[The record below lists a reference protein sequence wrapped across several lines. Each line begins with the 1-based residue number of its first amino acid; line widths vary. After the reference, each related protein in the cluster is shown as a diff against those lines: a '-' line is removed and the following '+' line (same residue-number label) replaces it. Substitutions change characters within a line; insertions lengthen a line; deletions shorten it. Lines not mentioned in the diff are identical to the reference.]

1 MAHNIY
7 SSDKLHLLHASE
19 GAIFIVK
26 DAIAAIWKP
35 GIKNDQR
42 SSNEESLYEIKLKG
56 NPWSGDS
63 SDESIMARKLI
74 IEIVGRLSLMN
85 WRFHAS
91 VNVRNGCGN
100 SLYFVQDERYAMTP
114 TDFAVLSPGRWD
126 RLRLISFDKPAL
138 EAARFTVLRFYQE
151 QSILSQI

>member
-1 MAHNIY
+1 
-7 SSDKLHLLHASE
+7 
-19 GAIFIVK
+19 
-26 DAIAAIWKP
+26 
-35 GIKNDQR
+35 
-42 SSNEESLYEIKLKG
+42 
-56 NPWSGDS
+56 
-63 SDESIMARKLI
+63 
-74 IEIVGRLSLMN
+74 MN

-126 RLRLISFDKPAL
+126 RLRLISFDKAAL